1 MKQLFIVLTCLVLA
15 ACSSH
20 KIKEPTL
27 SGLALQQL
35 QTREYEAP
43 YEIVFKSI
51 VSVLQDTGY
60 IVENADSVT
69 GFITAKA
76 PSKSNSTWNP
86 FTGLG
91 KEHHTTKITATA
103 EAIGTEFT
111 KVRLNF
117 VSIDEDSSMYGT
129 SRVDT
134 PIEDEE
140 IYRNIFEK
148 IGETIFIKQAIN

>member
-1 MKQLFIVLTCLVLA
+1 MKKIIILIACLGLG

-20 KIKEPTL
+20 KVVEPTL

-35 QTREYEAP
+35 QTREYEAS
-43 YEIVFKSI
+43 YAVVFKSV
-51 VSVLQDTGY
+51 VSVLQDNGY
-60 IVENADSVT
+60 IVEGADSVT

-76 PSKSNSTWNP
+76 PSKSNTTWNP

-103 EAIGTEFT
+103 EAIGTEYT

-117 VSIDEDSSMYGT
+117 VSIDEDSSMYGNA
-129 SRVDT
+129 RVDT
-134 PIEDEE
+134 PIEDDTV
-140 IYRNIFEK
+140 YSNVFEK
-148 IGETIFIKQAIN
+148 IGETIFIKQASQ